1 MPNLWIFI
9 SALVVVYLLPGA
21 DMILLLQTG
30 ATEGRAHAIAT
41 ALGLAAARVIH
52 VALAA
57 FGLAT
62 LLRASPVAFDV
73 MRYAGMAYLVWM
85 GIGILRSWRHA
96 PQTLEAQVSGHLSG
110 YSRSTKRGFVT
121 NVANPKA
128 LLFCSVLLPQFV
140 APASS
145 TAGQFLLLGAI
156 LVAVGAAF
164 DTLYSLAGA
173 SIGQWLGRHPFAYA
187 VQQWT
192 FATLLIGFGVRLA
205 FTQMPA

>member
-73 MRYAGMAYLVWM
+73 MRYAGMAYLV
-85 GIGILRSWRHA
+85 
-96 PQTLEAQVSGHLSG
+96 
-110 YSRSTKRGFVT
+110 
-121 NVANPKA
+121 
-128 LLFCSVLLPQFV
+128 
-140 APASS
+140 
-145 TAGQFLLLGAI
+145 
-156 LVAVGAAF
+156 
-164 DTLYSLAGA
+164 
-173 SIGQWLGRHPFAYA
+173 
-187 VQQWT
+187 
-192 FATLLIGFGVRLA
+192 
-205 FTQMPA
+205 

>member
-1 MPNLWIFI
+1 PNLWIFI

-85 GIGILRSWRHA
+85 GIGILRS
-96 PQTLEAQVSGHLSG
+96 
-110 YSRSTKRGFVT
+110 
-121 NVANPKA
+121 
-128 LLFCSVLLPQFV
+128 
-140 APASS
+140 
-145 TAGQFLLLGAI
+145 
-156 LVAVGAAF
+156 
-164 DTLYSLAGA
+164 
-173 SIGQWLGRHPFAYA
+173 
-187 VQQWT
+187 
-192 FATLLIGFGVRLA
+192 
-205 FTQMPA
+205 

>member
-30 ATEGRAHAIAT
+30 ASEGRGHALAT
-41 ALGLAAARVIH
+41 ALGLAAARVVHI
-52 VALAA
+52 ALAA
-57 FGLAT
+57 LGLAA
-62 LLRASPVAFDV
+62 LLRTSPMAFDV

-85 GIGILRSWRHA
+85 GIGILRSRHHA
-96 PQTLEAQVSGHLSG
+96 LRMSGTPASG
-110 YSRSTKRGFVT
+110 LVPGYGRAVRRGFVT
-121 NVANPKA
+121 NVTNPKA

-140 APASS
+140 APGSS
-145 TAGQFLLLGAI
+145 AAAPFLLLGAI

-164 DTLYSLAGA
+164 DTLYSLAGV
-173 SIGQWLGRHPFAYA
+173 SIGRWLGRHPFAYA

-192 FATLLIGFGVRLA
+192 FATLLIGFGVQLA

>member
-96 PQTLEAQVSGHLSG
+96 PQTLEAQVSGHPSG

-156 LVAVGAAF
+156 LVAVGAACRF
-164 DTLYSLAGA
+164 PLRSD
-173 SIGQWLGRHPFAYA
+173 P
-187 VQQWT
+187 
-192 FATLLIGFGVRLA
+192 VRA
-205 FTQMPA
+205 